1 MSREISSP
9 LLRTRRL
16 LDLVPYINTHQGIE
30 LKELAR
36 HFDVTAS
43 QMHADLMTL
52 WMCGLPGYTPLELM
66 NLDFES
72 GYVSISNAP
81 TLSKP
86 RTITFQEGVA
96 LLLGLDLIESALT
109 SDRQDLLD
117 SIDSLRKRLREKL
130 GVPVRLSV
138 VSSTSADVSAAI
150 TKALVSNGGLNIK
163 YHSLYKDQ
171 TSERSV
177 MPVDLYESDGHQYI
191 HAFCFT
197 AQDYR
202 EFRIDRIEMAEQTV
216 VPTDFEIN
224 QPSAEKIKFSITA
237 KVLSRDSIER
247 FAIPN
252 LESGKTADLSSFS
265 RQWIERSVM
274 AGGGAVTLNSPHD
287 IRASVAEMAR
297 LMLNRYKQA

>member
-1 MSREISSP
+1 MAKKFSAP
-9 LLRTRRL
+9 LERTARL
-16 LDLVPYINTHQGIE
+16 LDLVPYINSHQGIS
-30 LKELAR
+30 LKELAQ
-36 HFDVTAS
+36 HFEVTTK
-43 QMHADLMTL
+43 QMSADLSTL

-66 NLDFES
+66 DLEFES
-72 GYVSISNAP
+72 GYVTIRNAP

-86 RTITFQEGVA
+86 RAITFQEGVA

-117 SIDSLRKRLREKL
+117 SIVSLRKRLREKL

-150 TKALVSNGGLNIK
+150 TKALSSNDGLNIK
-163 YHSLYKDQ
+163 YQSLYKDQ

-177 MPVDLYESDGHQYI
+177 MPIDLYESDGHQYLR
-191 HAFCFT
+191 AFCFT
-197 AQDYR
+197 AQDHR

-216 VPTDFEIN
+216 VPTDFDIN
-224 QPSAEKIKFSITA
+224 LPNAEKIQFSITA

-252 LESGKTADLSSFS
+252 LESGKTAELSSFS

-274 AGGGAVTLNSPHD
+274 AGGGAVTLNSPSD

>member
-1 MSREISSP
+1 
-9 LLRTRRL
+9 
-16 LDLVPYINTHQGIE
+16 
-30 LKELAR
+30 
-36 HFDVTAS
+36 
-43 QMHADLMTL
+43 
-52 WMCGLPGYTPLELM
+52 
-66 NLDFES
+66 
-72 GYVSISNAP
+72 
-81 TLSKP
+81 
-86 RTITFQEGVA
+86 
-96 LLLGLDLIESALT
+96 LT

-177 MPVDLYESDGHQYI
+177 MPIDLYESDGHQYI

-216 VPTDFEIN
+216 VPTNFDIN
-224 QPSAEKIKFSITA
+224 LPSAEKIKFSITA

-247 FAIPN
+247 FAIPS
-252 LESGKTADLSSFS
+252 LESGKTAELSSFS

-274 AGGGAVTLNSPHD
+274 AGGGAVSLNSPHD

>member
-1 MSREISSP
+1 
-9 LLRTRRL
+9 

-177 MPVDLYESDGHQYI
+177 MPIDLYESDGHQYI

-197 AQDYR
+197 AQDNR
-202 EFRIDRIEMAEQTV
+202 EFRIDRIEMAEEAV

-252 LESGKTADLSSFS
+252 LESGKTAELSSFS

-274 AGGGAVTLNSPHD
+274 AGGGAVSLNSPHD

>member
-1 MSREISSP
+1 MNREISSP

-138 VSSTSADVSAAI
+138 VSSTSADVSTAI
-150 TKALVSNGGLNIK
+150 TKALASNGGLHIQ

-202 EFRIDRIEMAEQTV
+202 EFRIDRIEMAEQTL
-216 VPTDFEIN
+216 VPTDFN
-224 QPSAEKIKFSITA
+224 VNPPSAEKIQFSITA

-252 LESGKTADLSSFS
+252 LESGKTAELSSFS

-274 AGGGAVTLNSPHD
+274 AGGGAVSLNSPHD
-287 IRASVAEMAR
+287 IRASVAEMVR

>member
-1 MSREISSP
+1 
-9 LLRTRRL
+9 
-16 LDLVPYINTHQGIE
+16 
-30 LKELAR
+30 
-36 HFDVTAS
+36 
-43 QMHADLMTL
+43 
-52 WMCGLPGYTPLELM
+52 M

-130 GVPVRLSV
+130 GVPVRLSAA
-138 VSSTSADVSAAI
+138 SSTSADVSAAI
-150 TKALVSNGGLNIK
+150 TKALSSNGGLNIK

-171 TSERSV
+171 LSERSI
-177 MPVDLYESDGHQYI
+177 MPIDLYESDGHQYLR
-191 HAFCFT
+191 AFCFT

-202 EFRIDRIEMAEQTV
+202 EFRIDRIEKADPIT
-216 VPTDFEIN
+216 VPTDFN
-224 QPSAEKIKFSITA
+224 VSPPSAEKIQFSVTA
-237 KVLSRDSIER
+237 NVLSRDSIER

-252 LESGKTADLSSFS
+252 LETGRTLQLSSFS

-274 AGGGAVTLNSPHD
+274 AGGGSVTLNSPSD
-287 IRASVAEMAR
+287 IRSAVAEMAH
-297 LMLNRYKQA
+297 LILNRYKQA

>member
-117 SIDSLRKRLREKL
+117 SINSLRKRLREKL

-150 TKALVSNGGLNIK
+150 TKALSSNDGLNIK
-163 YHSLYKDQ
+163 YQSLYKDQ

-216 VPTDFEIN
+216 VPTDFDIN
-224 QPSAEKIKFSITA
+224 LPSAEKIQFSITA

-252 LESGKTADLSSFS
+252 LESGKTAELSSFS

-274 AGGGAVTLNSPHD
+274 AGGGTVTLNSPSD

>member
-1 MSREISSP
+1 MSRDISSP

-16 LDLVPYINTHQGIE
+16 LDLVPYITTHQGIE

-36 HFDVTAS
+36 HFDVSPS

-52 WMCGLPGYTPLELM
+52 WMCGLPGHTPLELM

-72 GYVSISNAP
+72 GYVSISNAS

-86 RTITFQEGVA
+86 RTITFTEAVA

-109 SDRQDLLD
+109 PDRQDLLD
-117 SIDSLRKRLREKL
+117 SVNSLRQRLREKL
-130 GVPVRLSV
+130 GVPVRLSATA
-138 VSSTSADVSAAI
+138 SSSAGVSAAI
-150 TKALVSNGGLNIK
+150 NHALASNEGLSIQ

-171 TSERSV
+171 MSERLV
-177 MPVDLYESDGHQYI
+177 MPIDIYESESHQYLR
-191 HAFCFT
+191 AFCFT

-202 EFRIDRIEMAEQTV
+202 EFRIDRIKQAQQSV
-216 VPTDFEIN
+216 VPTDIN
-224 QPSAEKIKFSITA
+224 PTLPRDEKIQFSLTTNNLA
-237 KVLSRDSIER
+237 RDTMER
-247 FAIPN
+247 FAIPH
-252 LESGKTADLSSFS
+252 LDVGTTVELSSFS

-274 AGGGAVTLNSPHD
+274 AGGGAVTLETPSG
-287 IRASVAEMAR
+287 IRADVAAKAQ

>member
-138 VSSTSADVSAAI
+138 VSSTSADVSVAI

-177 MPVDLYESDGHQYI
+177 MPIDLYESDGHQYI

-202 EFRIDRIEMAEQTV
+202 EFRIDRIEMAEQAV
-216 VPTDFEIN
+216 VSTDFEIN
-224 QPSAEKIKFSITA
+224 QPSFEKIQFSITA

-252 LESGKTADLSSFS
+252 LESGKTAELSSFS
-265 RQWIERSVM
+265 RQWIERSIM
-274 AGGGAVTLNSPHD
+274 AGGGTVTLNSPSD

>member
-1 MSREISSP
+1 MIREISSP

-150 TKALVSNGGLNIK
+150 TKALSSNSGLNIK

-202 EFRIDRIEMAEQTV
+202 EFRIDRIEMAEQAV
-216 VPTDFEIN
+216 VSTDFEIN
-224 QPSAEKIKFSITA
+224 QPSAEKIQFSITA

-252 LESGKTADLSSFS
+252 LESGKTAELSSFS

-274 AGGGAVTLNSPHD
+274 AGGGAASLNSPHD

>member
-36 HFDVTAS
+36 HFDVTTS

-96 LLLGLDLIESALT
+96 LLLGLDLIESSLT

-150 TKALVSNGGLNIK
+150 TKALSSNDGLNIK
-163 YHSLYKDQ
+163 YQSLYKDQ

-202 EFRIDRIEMAEQTV
+202 EFRIDRIEMAEEAV

-252 LESGKTADLSSFS
+252 LESGKTAELSSFS

-274 AGGGAVTLNSPHD
+274 AGGGAVSLNSPSD

>member
-36 HFDVTAS
+36 HFDVTPA

-117 SIDSLRKRLREKL
+117 SIDSLRNRLREKL
-130 GVPVRLSV
+130 GVPVRLSAA
-138 VSSTSADVSAAI
+138 SSTSADVSAAI
-150 TKALVSNGGLNIK
+150 TKALSSNGGLNIK

-171 TSERSV
+171 LSDRSV
-177 MPVDLYESDGHQYI
+177 MPIDLYESDGHQYMR
-191 HAFCFT
+191 AFCFT

-202 EFRIDRIEMAEQTV
+202 EFRIDRIEKAEQTV
-216 VPTDFEIN
+216 VPTDFNIN
-224 QPSAEKIKFSITA
+224 PPSAEKIQFSITA

-252 LESGKTADLSSFS
+252 LETGKTIQLSSFS

-274 AGGGAVTLNSPHD
+274 AGGGAVTLSSPSD

>member
-16 LDLVPYINTHQGIE
+16 LDLVPYITTHQGIE

-36 HFDVTAS
+36 HFDVSPS

-52 WMCGLPGYTPLELM
+52 WMCGLPGHTPLELM

-72 GYVSISNAP
+72 GYVSISNAT

-96 LLLGLDLIESALT
+96 LLLGLDLIESTVT

-138 VSSTSADVSAAI
+138 TATTSASVSTAI
-150 TKALVSNGGLNIK
+150 TKALKSNEGLSIR

-171 TSERSV
+171 VSERSV
-177 MPVDLYESDGHQYI
+177 MPIDIYESNGHQYLR
-191 HAFCFT
+191 AYCFT
-197 AQDYR
+197 AEDHR
-202 EFRIDRIEMAEQTV
+202 EFRIDRIEQASQTIV
-216 VPTDFEIN
+216 SKEFLLEM
-224 QPSAEKIKFSITA
+224 PSAQKIAFSITTNN
-237 KVLSRDSIER
+237 LSRDAIER
-247 FAIPN
+247 FAIPT
-252 LESGKTADLSSFS
+252 LDTGSTVVLSSFS

-274 AGGGAVTLNSPHD
+274 AGGGAVTLNSPSD
-287 IRASVAEMAR
+287 IRADVAAKAR
-297 LMLNRYKQA
+297 LMLNRYKEL

>member
-1 MSREISSP
+1 MSKDISSP

-138 VSSTSADVSAAI
+138 VSSTSADVSVAI

-177 MPVDLYESDGHQYI
+177 MPIDLYESDGHQYI

-202 EFRIDRIEMAEQTV
+202 EFRIDRIEMAEQAV
-216 VPTDFEIN
+216 VSTDFEIN
-224 QPSAEKIKFSITA
+224 QPSFEKIQFSITA

-252 LESGKTADLSSFS
+252 LESGKTAELSSFS
-265 RQWIERSVM
+265 RQWIERSIM
-274 AGGGAVTLNSPHD
+274 AGGGTVTLNSPSD

>member
-1 MSREISSP
+1 
-9 LLRTRRL
+9 
-16 LDLVPYINTHQGIE
+16 
-30 LKELAR
+30 
-36 HFDVTAS
+36 
-43 QMHADLMTL
+43 MHADLMTL

-138 VSSTSADVSAAI
+138 VSSTSADVSVAI

-177 MPVDLYESDGHQYI
+177 MPIDLYESDGHQYI

-202 EFRIDRIEMAEQTV
+202 EFRIDRIEMAEQAV
-216 VPTDFEIN
+216 VSTDFEIN
-224 QPSAEKIKFSITA
+224 QPSFEKIQFSITA

-252 LESGKTADLSSFS
+252 LESGKTAELSSFS
-265 RQWIERSVM
+265 RQWIERSIM
-274 AGGGAVTLNSPHD
+274 AGGGTVTLNSPSD

>member
-1 MSREISSP
+1 
-9 LLRTRRL
+9 
-16 LDLVPYINTHQGIE
+16 
-30 LKELAR
+30 
-36 HFDVTAS
+36 
-43 QMHADLMTL
+43 MHADLMTL

-150 TKALVSNGGLNIK
+150 TKALSSNGGLNIK

-171 TSERSV
+171 MSERSV
-177 MPVDLYESDGHQYI
+177 MPIDLYESDGHQYLR
-191 HAFCFT
+191 AFCFT
-197 AQDYR
+197 AQDHR
-202 EFRIDRIEMAEQTV
+202 EFRIDRIEVAEQTV
-216 VPTDFEIN
+216 VPTDFDIN
-224 QPSAEKIKFSITA
+224 LPSAEKIKFSITA

-247 FAIPN
+247 FAIPH
-252 LESGKTADLSSFS
+252 LETGKTAELSSFS

-274 AGGGAVTLNSPHD
+274 AGGGAVTLNSPSD